1 MNVKKTKAMALS
13 KEPTGKTVEI
23 TVNNETLEQVDT
35 FKYLGT
41 QIKDDLKTD
50 KEIEAREKLAKSKF
64 CAMHKLLTSKRLK
77 MSTRL
82 NILKCYV
89 FSIYCYGC
97 EAWTL
102 NKVLERK
109 IDVFE
114 MWCLRM
120 MGKFKWS
127 DLISNEKVLNSL
139 KTKRTLLLS
148 IQQRKLKYYGH
159 IKRKNN
165 LLTTVLEGK
174 MEGKRPQ
181 GRPRNIWFTDIRE
194 WTGLRGRECTRKA
207 TDRNLWGVISRQ
219 PSSRR

>member
-1 MNVKKTKAMALS
+1 
-13 KEPTGKTVEI
+13 
-23 TVNNETLEQVDT
+23 
-35 FKYLGT
+35 
-41 QIKDDLKTD
+41 
-50 KEIEAREKLAKSKF
+50 
-64 CAMHKLLTSKRLK
+64 MHKLLTSKRLK

-109 IDVFE
+109 IEVFE

-120 MGKFKWS
+120 MGRFKWS
-127 DLISNEKVLNSL
+127 DLISNEKVLTTL
-139 KTKRTLLLS
+139 KTKRSLLLN
-148 IQQRKLKYYGH
+148 IQKRKLKYYGH

-165 LLTTVLEGK
+165 ILITVVEGR
-174 MEGKRPQ
+174 MQGKRPQ
-181 GRPRNIWFTDIRE
+181 GRPRNTWFTDIKE
-194 WTGLRGRECTRKA
+194 WTGRKGGECTKMA
-207 TDRNLWGVISRQ
+207 ADRNLWGVISRQ

>member
-1 MNVKKTKAMALS
+1 MNVKKTKAMVLS
-13 KEPTGKTVEI
+13 KEPKGKKVEI
-23 TVNNETLEQVDT
+23 QVNGEVLEQVDT

-50 KEIEAREKLAKSKF
+50 KELETRENLARSKF
-64 CAMHKLLTSKRLK
+64 CSLHKILTSKRLK

-82 NILKCYV
+82 NILKCYI

-102 NKVLERK
+102 TKILERK
-109 IDVFE
+109 IEVFE

-127 DLISNEKVLNSL
+127 DLIPNEEVLKKL
-139 KTKRTLLLS
+139 KTKRSLLFN
-148 IQQRKLKYYGH
+148 IKQRKLKYFGH
-159 IKRKNN
+159 IKRRANI
-165 LLTTVLEGK
+165 LTTVLEGRLQ
-174 MEGKRPQ
+174 GKRTQ
-181 GRPRNIWFTDIRE
+181 GRPRNTWFSNIKE
-194 WTGLRGRECTRKA
+194 WTGRKGGECTRLA
-207 TDRNLWGVISRQ
+207 ADRNLWGVISRQ

>member
-1 MNVKKTKAMALS
+1 MNVKKTKAMILS

-23 TVNNETLEQVDT
+23 KVNNEVLEQVDI

-50 KEIEAREKLAKSKF
+50 KELETREKLAKSKF
-64 CAMHKLLTSKRLK
+64 CSMHKVLTSKRLK

-102 NKVLERK
+102 TKVLERK
-109 IDVFE
+109 IEVFE

-127 DLISNEKVLNSL
+127 DLITNEKVLKTL
-139 KTKRTLLLS
+139 KTKRTLLTS
-148 IQQRKLKYYGH
+148 INKE
-159 IKRKNN
+159 N
-165 LLTTVLEGK
+165 
-174 MEGKRPQ
+174 
-181 GRPRNIWFTDIRE
+181 
-194 WTGLRGRECTRKA
+194 
-207 TDRNLWGVISRQ
+207 
-219 PSSRR
+219 